1 MHVLNTFLDSFS
13 EYVTANN
20 SVSTR
25 VKLFFY
31 FLIPSVMSV
40 GQILWLLLIIKFI
53 VKLVHTYSTCDK
65 NNESFDICY
74 PSGDYFIQ
82 NDLEKLGMRD

>member
-1 MHVLNTFLDSFS
+1 
-13 EYVTANN
+13 
-20 SVSTR
+20 
-25 VKLFFY
+25 
-31 FLIPSVMSV
+31 MSV

>member
-1 MHVLNTFLDSFS
+1 
-13 EYVTANN
+13 
-20 SVSTR
+20 
-25 VKLFFY
+25 
-31 FLIPSVMSV
+31 MSV

-65 NNESFDICY
+65 NSESFDICY
-74 PSGDYFIQ
+74 PLGDYFIQ